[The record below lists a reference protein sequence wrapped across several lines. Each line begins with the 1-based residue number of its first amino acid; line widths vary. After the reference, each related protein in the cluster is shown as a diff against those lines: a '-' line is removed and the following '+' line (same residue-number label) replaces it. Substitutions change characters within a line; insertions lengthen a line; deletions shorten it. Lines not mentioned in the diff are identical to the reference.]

1 MFFTNE
7 ADTILLTIRYGT
19 KVKYL
24 RYVRKIPKKT
34 QNQKQKKKTKTKQN
48 KTKQKPWW
56 YKAQKQETQL
66 KAH

>member
-24 RYVRKIPKKT
+24 RYVRKIPKK
-34 QNQKQKKKTKTKQN
+34 NQKPKTIRNKTKQN
-48 KTKQKPWW
+48 KNHDDTKHKN
-56 YKAQKQETQL
+56 KR
-66 KAH
+66 HN